1 MDPEWFLVTEEEGLM
16 AGAEA
21 RGQRLNMW
29 HYYSSTSQRFVRN
42 EHPVAILLGGV
53 RVRHV
58 GHLTSVPIKPPPPCA
73 ICAHKSIVSLI
84 NAAIYY
90 CKRLHD
96 LPQSA
101 RAVWERGIYTCTTKF
116 G

>member
-1 MDPEWFLVTEEEGLM
+1 VGNVCGCQNGRDSEFRKTPEWFLVTEEEGLM

-42 EHPVAILLGGV
+42 EHPVAMLLGGV

-58 GHLTSVPIKPPPPCA
+58 GDLTSVPIKPPPPCA
-73 ICAHKSIVSLI
+73 ICAH
-84 NAAIYY
+84 N
-90 CKRLHD
+90 
-96 LPQSA
+96 
-101 RAVWERGIYTCTTKF
+101 
-116 G
+116 